1 MLLELT
7 VENLAIIDRAQV
19 RLGRGFTVLTGETGA
34 GKSLLVDA
42 LELVLGGR
50 SEADQVRTG
59 CATGRASLV
68 VEVVQKSDV
77 ADLMEAL
84 GIAAEEGKL
93 YLSREVAATGG
104 STSRINTKQAPVGVL
119 KQLGALLVDL
129 HGQHDHQRL
138 LDESTHL
145 GFLDA
150 WIGEEAVQRKVR
162 LCEVWR
168 RVQEIECRLDHI
180 RSGREQMQRT
190 MDMLRHQIA
199 EIRGVAPE
207 PGEWEELEARL
218 SRLQHLE
225 RLRADLDLIQELL
238 VRADG
243 AVLERLGA
251 AAKMLDAL
259 RRLDATLEPMHST
272 LESSRYALEDV
283 CRSLGSYTDR
293 LDADPGLLEA
303 TAERLDQLRT
313 LRRKYGSDEAEV
325 LRFLGESEAQLS
337 GLDVDVESEALLAAD
352 LESAW
357 AEYRTLSD
365 QLSGLRRECSQE
377 FCSAV
382 TQELHDLG
390 MSHASLVSSFESG
403 EPGPGGTD
411 AMRFLFTANLGEP
424 ARSLRKVVSGGELSR
439 VMLALKVVL
448 AGKGG
453 VRTLVFDEI
462 DSGLGGKEAARVG
475 GKLRKLAEHYQVV
488 VISHLPQIA
497 AQADTHYVILKD
509 EREGRAGT
517 SVELVGGESRVREIA
532 RMLAGE
538 RVTDE
543 ALAHA
548 RALLAGEA
556 RSVKS

>member
-19 RLGRGFTVLTGETGA
+19 PLGRGLTVLTGETGA

-59 CATGRASLV
+59 CASGRASLV
-68 VEVVQKSDV
+68 VEVGEDPDV
-77 ADLMEAL
+77 AELMADL
-84 GIAAEEGKL
+84 GIAAEEGKMF
-93 YLSREVAATGG
+93 LSREVSAAGG
-104 STSRINTKQAPVGVL
+104 STSRINAKQTPVGVL
-119 KQLGALLVDL
+119 RQLGALLVDL

-150 WIGEEAVQRKVR
+150 WIGEEAERRKVH
-162 LCEVWR
+162 LADVWR
-168 RVQEIECRLDHI
+168 RVQEIERRLEHV
-180 RSGREQMQRT
+180 RSGKDHVQRT
-190 MDMLRHQIA
+190 MDLLRHQIA

-225 RLRADLDLIQELL
+225 RLRSDLDLILELL

-251 AAKMLDAL
+251 AAKMLDSL
-259 RRLDATLEPMHST
+259 RRLDATLDPVQSA
-272 LESSRYALEDV
+272 LESGRYGLEDV
-283 CRSLGSYTDR
+283 CRSLSSYADR

-303 TAERLDQLRT
+303 TAERLDQLRA
-313 LRRKYGSDEAEV
+313 LRRKYGADETEV
-325 LRFLGESEAQLS
+325 LRFLAEAEAQLAE
-337 GLDVDVESEALLAAD
+337 LDVDVESEALLATD

-357 AEYRTLSD
+357 TEYRTLSN
-365 QLSGLRRECSQE
+365 QLSLLRRECSQE
-377 FCSAV
+377 FCAAV

-390 MSHASLVSSFESG
+390 MSRASLVSLFESG
-403 EPGPGGTD
+403 EPGAGGTD
-411 AMRFLFTANLGEP
+411 VMRFLFTANLGEP
-424 ARSLRKVVSGGELSR
+424 ARSLRKVISGGELSR
-439 VMLALKVVL
+439 VMLALKAVL

-462 DSGLGGKEAARVG
+462 DSGLGGKDAARVG
-475 GKLRKLAEHYQVV
+475 RKLRKLAEHYQVV

-497 AQADTHYVILKD
+497 AQADTHYVISKS
-509 EREGRAGT
+509 ERDGRAGT

-538 RVTDE
+538 QVTDE

-556 RSVKS
+556 RAVKS